1 MNRTSPLILGSLLSI
16 CILFTGC
23 ESNNEDNLIS
33 AEIDPSSV
41 NELLNDKYTVV
52 IDVRTVDEYNSGHL
66 SDAVNIPLSRL
77 QKSIRENEEITPD
90 DEIIVYCRSGRRSMN
105 AYEILNELGYSN
117 VKSMSGGIIKW
128 TSLGYKTC
136 SGINMTC

>member
-1 MNRTSPLILGSLLSI
+1 MNRTSALFVGSLLSI

-23 ESNNEDNLIS
+23 ENNNEDDLVS

-41 NELLNDKYTVV
+41 NELINDKYTVL
-52 IDVRTVDEYNSGHL
+52 IDVRTADEYNSGHL

-105 AYEILNELGYSN
+105 AYHILNELGYLN
-117 VKSMSGGIIKW
+117 VKSMEGGIIKW
-128 TSLGYKTC
+128 ASLGYKTC
-136 SGINMTC
+136 TGLNMTC